1 MQQLTILPDIEE
13 LLPPLSPEEYD
24 GLKADMIANGCRD
37 ALVVWQDTI
46 IDGHNRYSIALEH
59 NIPFKTIEMTFES
72 ISDAKLWVIQNQSS
86 RRNLSAYSR
95 TVLAL
100 QMKPFLEE
108 KAKRRQRE
116 AGGNHGN
123 QYTGGKVA
131 LSENSPRAANEPR
144 EQIAKI
150 AGVSSNT
157 VSRIEYIEAN
167 ADEETKE
174 KLRRGDKDVSVNSVY
189 TSLKEANAASI
200 KEVPCTELTVM
211 KPVEAVSEKN
221 ENDLDSTPSWE
232 PCVTLNQISC
242 VDPDPLV
249 GAIFELFPEEYRSR
263 FFSAFFNRFL
273 YLQGKEETE
282 NLFIQLAQT
291 LNNSK
296 TKR

>member
-13 LLPPLSPEEYD
+13 LLPPLSPEEYE

-59 NIPFKTIEMTFES
+59 NIPFKTVEMTFES

-86 RRNLSAYSR
+86 RRNLSAYCR

-108 KAKRRQRE
+108 KAKRRQGTRTDLH
-116 AGGNHGN
+116 N
-123 QYTGGKVA
+123 
-131 LSENSPRAANEPR
+131 LPLNSAEGSGETR

-150 AGVSSNT
+150 AGVGKDT

-189 TSLKEANAASI
+189 TSLKEGNTASI

-211 KPVEAVSEKN
+211 EPVEAVSEKE
-221 ENDLDSTPSWE
+221 ENYLDSVPRWE
-232 PCVTLNQISC
+232 PSVTLNQISC

-249 GAIFELFPEEYRSR
+249 GAIFELFPEEYRSK